1 MEGKRSGMSYE
12 KDDKKVDMRMLRVLD
27 LADERGVKL
36 SMPSVVKVMEEGY
49 TLEDFLAGEE
59 ERLSAVRANTRRSIL
74 GLLDNMDSEDL
85 ARLEGGKSLYRLALT
100 DGGVSEQIV
109 RNLLHPSGLSYEQLE
124 GLDYE
129 TFRRMTGG
137 GERHATFAKLT
148 RSFQADGGAWEVRG
162 VERDVRPRKIGTR
175 QLNQIEK
182 DLTSLYDEMAD
193 HATLHGWATSAGI
206 GDDEARAGLERLMR
220 NGLLDLE
227 DARVV
232 KRTRSLRDALDSV
245 PESQR
250 TILARRLSGM
260 TLQEVG
266 EVHGITRER
275 VRQVVRKAILGIP
288 LTHVVEARRVRYL
301 YENFDLDADFFENV
315 LLEAPEIFHYMSE
328 KREKGTGEKRQV
340 YPLLRLDE
348 RKRMLLS
355 EGLYENLEGQ
365 AVTMTKS
372 GMVEKYYAL
381 EGREME
387 HVSIHHRRYLAYI
400 EEVLREQEEA
410 LGTFR
415 LSERAFEGVSDR
427 IEGCIQ
433 SAGRKIRYLDIRPIL
448 EERDVI
454 ESFFVLDPGI
464 YNARLIYDVHADY
477 FRSLDI
483 RTHHELH
490 NILKDNLKIDA
501 IQMRRMPE
509 FGVMVT
515 DKLEWLVGLIDEM
528 GPIPLETFLLRVEEA
543 YGLSISSTRSL
554 IQMELSDYI
563 TAQNELAHDIP
574 ELTEGKEAFIRSV
587 LVQDIY
593 TAQELIEKHSA
604 TVADFQ
610 HRYLNKRNLSV
621 VGYDLRRGFVLRK
634 GLGSGEAY
642 FRRLLLSEDY
652 FRWDRRSNVQNTQ
665 SFWKTLLDLQE
676 DLDLFRIEEDVY
688 MNISVLERA
697 GVAKKTVADFRERV
711 GAHFSGGRYY
721 TMKTIREEIEHP
733 ILDLGFEDVFY
744 ERICRSDAEVRF
756 IQTPSGHVFYQAGER
771 RNQADF
777 IGHSVT
783 DDIHIDAL
791 LSSIEQTYGIR
802 FEKWKVIEKVN
813 ASGMYYSPEMER
825 VYLDKRSFLD
835 SIY

>member
-1 MEGKRSGMSYE
+1 M
-12 KDDKKVDMRMLRVLD
+12 
-27 LADERGVKL
+27 
-36 SMPSVVKVMEEGY
+36 
-49 TLEDFLAGEE
+49 
-59 ERLSAVRANTRRSIL
+59 
-74 GLLDNMDSEDL
+74 
-85 ARLEGGKSLYRLALT
+85 
-100 DGGVSEQIV
+100 
-109 RNLLHPSGLSYEQLE
+109 
-124 GLDYE
+124 
-129 TFRRMTGG
+129 
-137 GERHATFAKLT
+137 
-148 RSFQADGGAWEVRG
+148 
-162 VERDVRPRKIGTR
+162 
-175 QLNQIEK
+175 
-182 DLTSLYDEMAD
+182 
-193 HATLHGWATSAGI
+193 
-206 GDDEARAGLERLMR
+206 
-220 NGLLDLE
+220 
-227 DARVV
+227 
-232 KRTRSLRDALDSV
+232 
-245 PESQR
+245 
-250 TILARRLSGM
+250 
-260 TLQEVG
+260 
-266 EVHGITRER
+266 TRER
-275 VRQVVRKAILGIP
+275 VRQILEKVVSGIP
-288 LTHVVEARRVRYL
+288 LTNIIEARRMRYL
-301 YENFDLDADFFENV
+301 FESYELDYVFFETV
-315 LLEAPEIFHYMSE
+315 LGERKETYHFLSE
-328 KREKGTGEKRQV
+328 KCSEGTSSKRKIYSFLQSEQ
-340 YPLLRLDE
+340 RQ
-348 RKRMLLS
+348 RMLLS

-400 EEVLREQEEA
+400 EEVLRDQEGA

-433 SAGRKIRYLDIRPIL
+433 SAGRKVRYLDIRPIL

-454 ESFFVLDPGI
+454 ESLFVLDPGI

-477 FRSLDI
+477 FWSLDI

-563 TAQNELAHDIP
+563 TAQNELAHEIP
-574 ELTEGKEAFIRSV
+574 ELTEGEEAFIRSV

-593 TAQELIEKHSA
+593 TAQELIEKHSV

-688 MNISVLERA
+688 MSISVLERA

-721 TMKTIREEIEHP
+721 TMKTIREEVEHP
-733 ILDLGFEDVFY
+733 ILNLGFEDVFY

-777 IGHSVT
+777 IGHGWHPYRCTPVVHRT
-783 DDIHIDAL
+783 D
-791 LSSIEQTYGIR
+791 IR
-802 FEKWKVIEKVN
+802 HPIREIGGHREGQCLGYVLYARDGTCVRKKVEFI
-813 ASGMYYSPEMER
+813 R
-825 VYLDKRSFLD
+825 
-835 SIY
+835 

>member
-1 MEGKRSGMSYE
+1 
-12 KDDKKVDMRMLRVLD
+12 MRMLGLLD
-27 LADERGVKL
+27 LADERGSRL
-36 SMPSVVKVMEEGY
+36 SMPSVVKVMDEGY
-49 TLEDFLAGEE
+49 TIEDFLGDDE

-74 GLLDNMDSEDL
+74 ELMDDIDPDDF
-85 ARLEGGKSLYRLALT
+85 ARLEERKSLYRLALT
-100 DGGVSEQIV
+100 DGGITEQIV
-109 RNLLHPSGLSYEQLE
+109 RNLLHPSGVSYEQLE
-124 GLDYE
+124 GIDYE

-137 GERHATFAKLT
+137 GERHSTFAKLT
-148 RSFQADGGAWEVRG
+148 RSFQADGGEREVTG
-162 VERDVRPRKIGTR
+162 VEREVRPNKIGAR
-175 QLNQIEK
+175 QLNQIER
-182 DLTSLYDEMAD
+182 DLTILYDEMAD
-193 HATLHGWATSAGI
+193 HSTLHGWATSAGI
-206 GDDEARAGLERLMR
+206 EDDEARAGLERLMR
-220 NGLLDLE
+220 NGLVDLE

-232 KRTRSLRDALDSV
+232 KRTRNLRDALDAVSEV
-245 PESQR
+245 HR
-250 TILARRLSGM
+250 TILGRRLSGM
-260 TLQEVG
+260 TLQDIG
-266 EVHGITRER
+266 EAHGITRER
-275 VRQVVRKAILGIP
+275 VRQVVLKALVDIP

-301 YENFDLDADFFENV
+301 YENYDLDADFFEHV
-315 LLEAPEIFHYMSE
+315 LLEAREIFHYMSE
-328 KREKGTGEKRQV
+328 KREKGMGEKRQV

-365 AVTMTKS
+365 AVTLTKS
-372 GMVEKYYAL
+372 GLVEKYYAL
-381 EGREME
+381 EGREMD
-387 HVSIHHRRYLAYI
+387 HVSTHHRRYLAYI
-400 EEVLREQEEA
+400 EEVLGDREGA
-410 LGTFR
+410 LETFR
-415 LSERAFEGVSDR
+415 LSERAFEGISYR

-433 SAGRKIRYLDIRPIL
+433 SAKRQIRYLDIRPIL

-454 ESFFVLDPGI
+454 ESFFLLETGI
-464 YNARLIYDVHADY
+464 YNARLVYDVHADY

-490 NILKDNLKIDA
+490 NILKDNLKIGA
-501 IQMRRMPE
+501 IQVRRMPE

-515 DKLEWLVGLIDEM
+515 DKLEWLVVLIDEM

-563 TAQNELAHDIP
+563 TAQNELAPDIP
-574 ELTEGKEAFIRSV
+574 ELTEGEVAFIGSV
-587 LVQDIY
+587 LVRDIY
-593 TAQELIEKHSA
+593 TAQELIEKHA
-604 TVADFQ
+604 VAVADFQ

-665 SFWKTLLDLQE
+665 SFWKALLDLQE
-676 DLDLFRIEEDVY
+676 NLDLFRIDEDVY

-697 GVAKKTVADFRERV
+697 GVGKGTVADFREKV

-721 TMKTIREEIEHP
+721 TMKNIREEIEHP
-733 ILDLGFEDVFY
+733 ILNLGFEDVFY

-756 IQTPSGHVFYQAGER
+756 IQTPSGDVLYQGGER

-783 DDIHIDAL
+783 DGIHIDVL
-791 LSSIEQTYGIR
+791 LASIEQTYGIR
-802 FEKWKVIEKVN
+802 FEKWKVVEKVN
-813 ASGMYYSPEMER
+813 ATGMYYTPEMER